1 MTRPDYATTK
11 AGLISQ
17 VRELTT
23 DLESMTKDRDQWIR
37 VAQSL
42 ASFISN
48 NWRGDRQATEEII
61 EDALQEARRG

>member
-11 AGLISQ
+11 AGLIGQ

-23 DLESMTKDRDQWIR
+23 ELETITKDRDQWIR

-48 NWRGDRQATEEII
+48 NWRGDRQATEDII
-61 EDALQEARRG
+61 EDALEEARRG